1 MFDRIT
7 FDKIICP
14 YCFAKFRPQGV
25 AFRCQNRSCAS
36 FNEQDSP
43 LLRFYGK
50 VPDDNIKGHIIAP
63 KGLRLLMP
71 EGDKCD
77 VCRAESH
84 TMVCPQCHNT
94 LPSKLV
100 EGGGRII
107 AIVGARNSGKSN
119 FITVL
124 LDELGKHAH
133 KLGDIGVLAI
143 DYPNSDKLST
153 TNRYKAYRSQLFDR
167 GECIEATA
175 ALDELTRVPLIYKLT
190 QTNRKPIFL
199 VLYDTAGENFAN
211 IIGKSYTAD
220 GTAENADV
228 KFLQAA
234 DGIIYL
240 LDTFTIEAVHDKLAQ
255 KMKLAPISAA
265 NPRYDDILGKLL
277 QYFDMEL
284 PKDDRKRLKK
294 TPIAFAF
301 SKFDAVLDDDDLS
314 KALPNMNKASDS
326 EYLDGNGVDISTF
339 DSQSDIIEGALD
351 QIWHENNF
359 LQNVKQFFE
368 NYHFFGFSALGSAPD
383 KNNRV
388 SGGKPRPYRV
398 LDPLVW
404 VLSRL
409 NYQFK
414 TKS

>member
-1 MFDRIT
+1 MFD
-7 FDKIICP
+7 KVICP
-14 YCFAKFRPQGV
+14 YCFTKFWPQSI
-25 AFRCQNRSCAS
+25 AFRCQRRTCDN
-36 FNEQDSP
+36 FNEPDTA

-63 KGLRLLMP
+63 RLRITTP
-71 EGDKCD
+71 QSGKCD
-77 VCRAESH
+77 VCSGESH
-84 TMVCPQCHNT
+84 TMVCPQCHNS
-94 LPSKLV
+94 LPRQLV

-124 LDELGKHAH
+124 IDQLQRQAH
-133 KLGDIGVLAI
+133 LLGDIGVLAI

-153 TNRYKAYRSQLFDR
+153 TRRYNAYRTQLYDK

-175 ALDELTRVPLIYKLT
+175 TLDELTRVPLIYKLS
-190 QTNRKPIFL
+190 QKGRKPTFL

-211 IIGKSYTAD
+211 IIGKSYVAD

-234 DGIIYL
+234 DAIIYL
-240 LDTFTIEAVHDKLAQ
+240 LDTFTIEAVHDKLAG
-255 KMKLAPISAA
+255 KMRLAPIGPA
-265 NPRYDDILGKLL
+265 NPRYDDILGKLI
-277 QYFDMEL
+277 QYFDEEL
-284 PKDDRKRLKK
+284 PKPDRNRLKR

-301 SKFDAVLDDDDLS
+301 SKFDAVLDDPDLS
-314 KALPNMNKASDS
+314 RALPNMNKESDS
-326 EYLDGNGVDISTF
+326 EYLDGNGVDISTL
-339 DSQSDIIEGALD
+339 DAQSDIIDAALS

-368 NYHFFGFSALGSAPD
+368 NYHFFGFSALGGVPD
-383 KNNRV
+383 RNNRV
-388 SGGKPRPYRV
+388 AGGRPRPYRV

-409 NYQFK
+409 NYSFK
-414 TKS
+414 LK